1 MNIET
6 KLQIFINNKVPNE
19 ISECISGV
27 FEKDTDPE
35 ISFQLLR
42 GLLTKLKKEHKALYA
57 EYLDSEDDIEAPES
71 QIAKHRRENGL

>member
-1 MNIET
+1 MDIET
-6 KLQIFINNKVPNE
+6 KLQIFINSKIPHE

-42 GLLTKLKKEHKALYA
+42 GLLTKLKKEHKALYS
-57 EYLDSEDDIEAPES
+57 EYLDSDDIEAPET
-71 QIAKHRRENGL
+71 QIAQYRRENGL